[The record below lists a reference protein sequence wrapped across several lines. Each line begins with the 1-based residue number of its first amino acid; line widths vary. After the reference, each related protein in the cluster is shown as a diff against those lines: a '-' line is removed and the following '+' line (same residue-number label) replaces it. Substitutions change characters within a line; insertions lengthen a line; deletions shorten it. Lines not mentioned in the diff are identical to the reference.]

1 MMQNADAFD
10 AVVDDLRAL
19 MQTFLAGDWRELHVT
34 DGDTE
39 IFIARDASSVDPLL
53 GLTGQG
59 GHAAPAPGKLRDV
72 TAPHICT
79 VVTLAVTQGSHVRE
93 GDLLATVS
101 VLDETLQIYAPCGGM
116 VSSVAAAPGALA
128 EFGTL
133 LVQIAEGA
141 Q

>member
-1 MMQNADAFD
+1 MIRNADAFD

-19 MQTFLAGDWRELHVT
+19 MHTFLAGDWRELHVT

-39 IFIARDASSVDPLL
+39 IFIARDASSADPLL
-53 GLTGQG
+53 GLTGQWG
-59 GHAAPAPGKLRDV
+59 DAAPAPAKLRDV

-79 VVTLAVTQGSHVRE
+79 VDALAVEQGGHVRE
-93 GDLLATVS
+93 GDLIATVS
-101 VLDETLQIYAPCGGM
+101 VLDQSVQIHAPCRGM
-116 VSSVAAAPGALA
+116 VSSVAATPGALA

-133 LVQIAEGA
+133 LVQIAEGV

>member
-1 MMQNADAFD
+1 MMQNANAFD

-19 MQTFLAGDWRELHVT
+19 MQTFLSGDWRELHIA

-39 IFIARDASSVDPLL
+39 IFIARDESGADPLI
-53 GLTGQG
+53 GRTGQG
-59 GHAAPAPGKLRDV
+59 GDAALAPNKLRDV

-79 VVTLAVTQGSHVRE
+79 VDSFAIMQGSPVRE
-93 GDLLATVS
+93 GDLVATVS
-101 VLDETLQIYAPCGGM
+101 VLDEAVQIFAPCAGM
-116 VSSVAAAPGALA
+116 ISSVAAPPGTLA

-133 LVQIAEGA
+133 LVQIAETA